1 MAGKRSIFEEV
12 GADADQPQP
21 QAGAIE
27 RGAGGGR
34 AATRLWLLGVVM
46 LVVGAILAGGLA
58 RFEVAEP
65 PGAGWRRIGQALGTG
80 AFVLWVSGLVGF
92 GLRGLLP
99 PGWLARLTGL
109 GAALAGV
116 VVLAWI
122 DPLGAP
128 YLLAL
133 ELGLAFAALG
143 AGTWFV
149 MVLAR
154 PERDLIQARRGRE
167 AGLGHLS
174 GGLLH
179 LMLVQVL
186 LGGLLAGMD
195 QGRGFPTWPLMNGS
209 FLPTLALAPPD
220 QPLWRALVLDPG
232 LVQFIHRGVGYVLVI
247 VGALAWWRSRRSAHL
262 ATRGAFDAAM
272 LALLG
277 QAVLGVATVLTAS
290 HFGVALTHLSA
301 SVLLWVLLLR
311 ARHLAQYPIAGSIR
325 KGTQ

>member
-1 MAGKRSIFEEV
+1 MAGKRSIFAEV
-12 GADADQPQP
+12 GEGADPPQL
-21 QAGAIE
+21 QAGAIG
-27 RGAGGGR
+27 RGSGGGR
-34 AATRLWLLGVVM
+34 AAMRLWLLGVVM
-46 LVVGAILAGGLA
+46 LVVAAILAGGLA
-58 RFEVAEP
+58 RFGVADP
-65 PGAGWRRIGQALGTG
+65 PGAGWRRVGQAAVTG
-80 AFVLWVSGLVGF
+80 ACLLWALGLVGL
-92 GLRGLLP
+92 GYRGLLV
-99 PGWLARLTGL
+99 PGWSVRLNGL
-109 GAALAGV
+109 GAVLAGEAALAW
-116 VVLAWI
+116 L
-122 DPLGAP
+122 DRSNAP

-167 AGLGHLS
+167 AGLERLA

-179 LMLVQVL
+179 LMLAQVL
-186 LGGLLAGMD
+186 LGGVLAGID

-209 FLPTLALAPPD
+209 FLPPQVPAPPD
-220 QPLWRALVLDPG
+220 LPPWHVLVLDPG
-232 LVQFIHRGVGYVLVI
+232 LVQFVHRGVGYLLVAL
-247 VGALAWWRSRRSAHL
+247 GALVWWRSRRSAHL
-262 ATRGAFDAAM
+262 VTRAAFDAVT

-301 SVLLWVLLLR
+301 SLLLWVLLLR
-311 ARHLAQYPIAGSIR
+311 ARHFAQYPIAGSIR